1 MTTSTARR
9 TPGPLASL
17 GRSIRRSP
25 DRSPGRFLGR
35 PTDGPSAGPA
45 PASGARPSRLDG
57 LDLARGLAVL
67 GMVVAHLGPPHPG
80 FDWARP
86 DTWAA
91 VVDGRS
97 AVLFALCAGVSLT
110 LMTRPRPV
118 SDPSAPDDPVMHRRR
133 VLLRA
138 VALFVIGSLLTAL
151 DTPVQVILPTYAVC
165 FVATIPLLRA
175 RTRTIAGVAAA
186 ALLIGPVCT
195 AVGRSVLHDATDP
208 LVHGVLLGAYPGLTW
223 WGVVLV
229 GLLVGRLPL
238 RRTRVR
244 LLLLTAGVTAAVVGY
259 GGGVLVRAALGLAPG
274 DTGADG
280 SAAAG
285 SAATDPADEGA
296 AGGGPATTRS
306 TGLGPSDARSTGTSA
321 AAGGSSTGD
330 ESGTAGVPGQGS
342 ADPGTT
348 GTTAA
353 DGGSVPDPDGATGG
367 ADADGLPDAGPHL
380 VPQGGGTVEHP
391 GIDWIGL
398 TSVQPH
404 AGSTPEVLGALGV
417 ALAVLALSLLTARR
431 AGVLLAPVRAVGA
444 LALTVYA
451 AHIVVYAAL
460 DAAGDGHWHTGWTV
474 TLLVIV
480 GAALVA
486 TPWRRW
492 IGAGPLERLV
502 RRTSRSLD
510 GPGPRS
516 RPH

>member
-17 GRSIRRSP
+17 RRSTR
-25 DRSPGRFLGR
+25 RSPGRSPGPAAGR
-35 PTDGPSAGPA
+35 SADRPSADGPSAGPA
-45 PASGARPSRLDG
+45 PASNVRPSRLDG

-67 GMVVAHLGPPHPG
+67 GMVVAHLGPPHPD

-86 DTWAA
+86 DTWVA

-110 LMTRPRPV
+110 LMTRPRPASDPSDP
-118 SDPSAPDDPVMHRRR
+118 SDPSAPEGLVVHRRR
-133 VLLRA
+133 VLVRA
-138 VALFVIGSLLTAL
+138 VALFVLGSLLTVL

-175 RTRTIAGVAAA
+175 RTRTAAGVAAA
-186 ALLIGPVCT
+186 ALVTGPVCT
-195 AVGRSVLHDATDP
+195 AVGRSVLHDASDP
-208 LVHGVLLGAYPGLTW
+208 LVHGVLLGAYPGITW

-229 GLLVGRLPL
+229 GLVVGRLPL
-238 RRTRVR
+238 RRTRVH
-244 LLLLTAGVTAAVVGY
+244 LLLLAAGIAAGVVGY
-259 GGGVLVRAALGLAPG
+259 GGGVLVRAALGLPPG
-274 DTGADG
+274 DTSASG
-280 SAAAG
+280 SASTGPGTAGAG
-285 SAATDPADEGA
+285 SAGAGSAGTSPAD
-296 AGGGPATTRS
+296 P
-306 TGLGPSDARSTGTSA
+306 
-321 AAGGSSTGD
+321 
-330 ESGTAGVPGQGS
+330 
-342 ADPGTT
+342 
-348 GTTAA
+348 
-353 DGGSVPDPDGATGG
+353 
-367 ADADGLPDAGPHL
+367 GPHL

-391 GIDWIGL
+391 GVDWAGL

-404 AGSTPEVLGALGV
+404 AGSTPELLGALGV

-460 DAAGDGHWHTGWTV
+460 DATGDGHWHTGWTA
-474 TLLVIV
+474 TLLVVV
-480 GAALVA
+480 GAGLVA

-492 IGAGPLERLV
+492 IGTGPLERLV